1 MPASISCATF
11 VLGVM
16 SRSLIVRH
24 ADGFVHRGQLI
35 LTLLHQLYW
44 LGWVVK
50 NVFVFTI
57 FPITPL
63 LAEGHLKKTESVKT
77 CMFTPFEVEEVDK
90 NQRTSQLVYF
100 FGAFLELIIIFFWVH
115 RVQRFKAC
123 YFPNGRMAA
132 IGFYKRNLIS
142 FSISTKLAIYF
153 LLLMLTPPCFL
164 AQTPHHRAF
173 SCFFSMSPNVAT
185 FTLQSSHFVLLMSDD
200 PG

>member
-50 NVFVFTI
+50 NVFITII

-63 LAEGHLKKTESVKT
+63 LAEGHLQKTESVKT
-77 CMFTPFEVEEVDK
+77 CMFTPFEVEEVEK
-90 NQRTSQLVYF
+90 KSEN
-100 FGAFLELIIIFFWVH
+100 
-115 RVQRFKAC
+115 
-123 YFPNGRMAA
+123 
-132 IGFYKRNLIS
+132 
-142 FSISTKLAIYF
+142 
-153 LLLMLTPPCFL
+153 
-164 AQTPHHRAF
+164 
-173 SCFFSMSPNVAT
+173 
-185 FTLQSSHFVLLMSDD
+185 
-200 PG
+200 